1 LQVRKKY
8 LNVEDYTK
16 QLKNLWYSKIQSKN
30 KEYFKSTDGYFMVG
44 MGFRKKTGV
53 DSFKRKMENLRPKA
67 KVIEIVFNRIKKK
80 NRS

>member
-1 LQVRKKY
+1 
-8 LNVEDYTK
+8 
-16 QLKNLWYSKIQSKN
+16 
-30 KEYFKSTDGYFMVG
+30 MVG